1 MEWIRRIFLLIVIVF
16 LLPGCTM
23 LGTYM
28 DHRNPAPTYHVNGHL
43 VKVKLIHL
51 TPNWFVQ
58 HEYKQP
64 VYRVGP
70 YDILNVIVYDHPE
83 LTTPTTQLSAPG
95 QSGIL
100 VGGHG
105 MISFP
110 FAGTFKVA
118 GLSIPQ
124 IQRLISK
131 RISKYIRN
139 PQVNVRVIKFRSQEA
154 QVLGEI
160 GLQRQI
166 PLTDRPTSLLDAL
179 SIAGGTSV
187 STANT
192 TSIYVIRGNLKHLIV
207 FVLNAKSPETMMLSQ
222 RFMLMN
228 NDIVY
233 VSPLPVTSWNRVI
246 SQVLP
251 SFAAVQTAQSTSTLI
266 HQPL

>member
-1 MEWIRRIFLLIVIVF
+1 MEWIRRISLLLIIP
-16 LLPGCTM
+16 LLSGCTM

-28 DHRNPAPTYHVNGHL
+28 DPQSPAPTYHVNNKL
-43 VKVKLIHL
+43 VKIRLVQLSPTWI
-51 TPNWFVQ
+51 VQ
-58 HEYKQP
+58 HDRAQP
-64 VYRVGP
+64 AYRVGP
-70 YDILNVIVYDHPE
+70 YDILNVIVFNHPE

-95 QSGIL
+95 QSGVL
-100 VGGHG
+100 VSDQG
-105 MISFP
+105 MITFP

-124 IQRLISK
+124 IQNVIAQRV
-131 RISKYIRN
+131 SKYIRN
-139 PQVNVRVIKFRSQEA
+139 PQVSVRVVAFRSQEA
-154 QVLGEI
+154 QILGEI
-160 GLQRQI
+160 GLQKQI

-179 SIAGGTSV
+179 NMAGGTSV

-192 TSIYVIRGNLKHLIV
+192 TCIYIIRGNLQRLTV
-207 FVLNAKSPETMMLSQ
+207 FEINAKSPQTMMVAQ
-222 RFMLMN
+222 RFMLKN

-251 SFAAVQTAQSTSTLI
+251 SFSAAQTAQSTSTLI